1 MTIDKL
7 ISHSV
12 PPLTPTDTV
21 EFALSLLLELRV
33 RHLPVVESDGTVVG
47 IVSEERLLDAKGP
60 DARVS
65 EFVAAQPVSATTDQH
80 VFDVAKILVRH
91 DLTTLPVLDP
101 SGRYLGVVKRYDI
114 MDQFARMLATH
125 EMGAILAL
133 EVSPKDYSLSKLVYS
148 IEQAS
153 VQVLS
158 IATEFPEKSEGVVS
172 ITLKL
177 NTTETAR
184 VRHVLEH
191 QGYRIVASFSE
202 EEDDEEFRHRVQEFM
217 RYLEV

>member
-21 EFALSLLLELRV
+21 EFALSLLLELRI
-33 RHLPVVESDGTVVG
+33 RHLPVVEPDGRLVG
-47 IVSEERLLDAKGP
+47 IVSEERLLDATGP
-60 DARVS
+60 EDLVGDFIAPN
-65 EFVAAQPVSATTDQH
+65 PVSAEGDQH
-80 VFDVAKILVRH
+80 VFDAAKILVKH

-101 SGRYLGVVKRYDI
+101 SKRYLGVVKRYDI
-114 MDQFARMLATH
+114 MDQFARMLSTH
-125 EMGAILAL
+125 ETGAILAL
-133 EVSPKDYSLSKLVYS
+133 EVHPNDYSLSKLAHS
-148 IEQAS
+148 IEQAN
-153 VQVLS
+153 VQILS
-158 IATEFPEKSEGVVS
+158 IASESPDRTDGVISV
-172 ITLKL
+172 TLKL
-177 NTTETAR
+177 NTNDTAR

-202 EEDDEEFRHRVQEFM
+202 EEDDEEFRSRIQEFM